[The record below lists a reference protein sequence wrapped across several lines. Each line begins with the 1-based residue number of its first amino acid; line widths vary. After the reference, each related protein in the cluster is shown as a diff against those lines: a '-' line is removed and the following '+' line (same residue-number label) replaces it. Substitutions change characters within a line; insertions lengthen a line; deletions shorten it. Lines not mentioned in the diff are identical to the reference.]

1 MEGEG
6 CLGEEE
12 GLKTRG
18 IYFSIHNNLNMVRN
32 IDLFFDPQSRE
43 YVVVSEGHH
52 LRMSENEFKDIRGS
66 MNGIALAFLMK
77 SKKK

>member
-1 MEGEG
+1 
-6 CLGEEE
+6 
-12 GLKTRG
+12 
-18 IYFSIHNNLNMVRN
+18 MVRN

-52 LRMSENEFKDIRGS
+52 LRMSESEFKDIRGS